1 MRGAGV
7 QRAEHARERR
17 DRRRDGR
24 GDAREV
30 VRASVRVGPEEGE
43 GILRGGAELGA
54 RGGVFGL
61 QRFDGGRRVD
71 VAHGHVARG
80 GRRERGGFPRASGGG
95 GHAVRLIRGCCLV
108 TRIR

>member
-1 MRGAGV
+1 MPLRLYSLLLLFLCFAASSAA
-7 QRAEHARERR
+7 QENYTFTHLNT
-17 DRRRDGR
+17 DDGLSSN
-24 GDAREV
+24 D
-30 VRASVRVGPEEGE
+30 VRCLYQDYKGFMWIGTAN
-43 GILRGGAELGA
+43 
-54 RGGVFGL
+54 GL